1 MGFYSGIC
9 QQSRSISF
17 IFLGENVCDN
27 CINYL
32 IEHTVICCISS
43 QDQSIDVQLHLRI
56 MKYVMSNLKSTNS
69 LVRLSTQLCMSGSK
83 SFTCK
88 SINHIMSIYGLSKF
102 QVNNYDS
109 WITIKKKIINVSES
123 NVKDG
128 SRKAAGNI
136 IDLMTM
142 RENYEFSHDELND
155 MLKNVCIFI

>member
-1 MGFYSGIC
+1 MGFHSGIC

-32 IEHTVICCISS
+32 IEHTIICCISFLKTN
-43 QDQSIDVQLHLRI
+43 IYVQLHLQI

-69 LVRLSTQLCMSGSK
+69 LVRLFTQLCMSGSK

-102 QVNNYDS
+102 QVNTYDS
-109 WITIKKKIINVSES
+109 WITIKNKIINVSES
-123 NVKDG
+123 RINLTLLTHFLFT
-128 SRKAAGNI
+128 I
-136 IDLMTM
+136 I
-142 RENYEFSHDELND
+142 
-155 MLKNVCIFI
+155 V